1 MRLTSAVA
9 VLLTGPLVACATPR
23 AAPNRC
29 DPAFLLRTM
38 PTHAPSAK
46 HEIRHGRVLDT
57 AYVRRSLGRLIFHVR
72 GEWSI
77 NPGAVIDGYIV
88 ALGDSA
94 VTDLPPLGSIG
105 DSAGIAVMD
114 AVPIAYTL
122 AQVRRI
128 GYRAYTVPVVVRP
141 GYTDS
146 IIVDLASTPVC
157 ILESLTLF
165 DHRLPN

>member
-1 MRLTSAVA
+1 
-9 VLLTGPLVACATPR
+9 
-23 AAPNRC
+23 
-29 DPAFLLRTM
+29 M